1 MEFLYGMIG
10 ALATIIFLCAAVAAG
25 WLLRGKVEAE
35 KKPDPPSV
43 EEKERKRL
51 IEEQDAFRD
60 MMNYNSA
67 TAYQLNN
74 DMDKEV

>member
-1 MEFLYGMIG
+1 MAFVYGMIG
-10 ALATIIFLCAAVAAG
+10 AFAAVFFLCASMAAG
-25 WLLRGKVEAE
+25 WWLRGKVDEQ
-35 KKPDPPSV
+35 KKPSPPSM
-43 EEKERKRL
+43 EEKERERL
-51 IEEQDAFRD
+51 IEEQNAFRD